1 MNPLVDLLILLAP
14 FVSAILLIV
23 EWRFGELQPRTLL
36 ALAVWFALAAYFQF
50 FSSSLTLRP
59 IGLVLQ
65 AALAIGL
72 LMRLKRQ

>member
-14 FVSAILLIV
+14 LVSAILLIV

-36 ALAVWFALAAYFQF
+36 LLAAWWAVAAYFQF
-50 FSSSLTLRP
+50 FPPSLTLHP

-65 AALAIGL
+65 AALAVVL
-72 LMRLKRQ
+72 LVRLKLR